1 VAPPAPR
8 SHPSWMM
15 EMDEEIR
22 PPLPPF
28 SAHAA
33 AKKVRAA
40 EDAWNS
46 RNPELVASAY
56 TQGSRWRNRSLFL
69 QGRGAIVRFLNDKW
83 SNELDYR
90 LVKELWAFGDNRISV
105 RFAYEW
111 RDGAGQW
118 YRSYG
123 NEQWEFALN
132 GLMARREAS
141 VNDVMIEETERLFR
155 WPLGRRP
162 DDYPSLTQ
170 LGL

>member
-1 VAPPAPR
+1 
-8 SHPSWMM
+8 
-15 EMDEEIR
+15 MDEEIR

-155 WPLGRRP
+155 WRLGRRP

>member
-1 VAPPAPR
+1 
-8 SHPSWMM
+8 MM

>member
-1 VAPPAPR
+1 
-8 SHPSWMM
+8 
-15 EMDEEIR
+15 
-22 PPLPPF
+22 
-28 SAHAA
+28 
-33 AKKVRAA
+33 
-40 EDAWNS
+40 
-46 RNPELVASAY
+46 
-56 TQGSRWRNRSLFL
+56 L

>member
-1 VAPPAPR
+1 
-8 SHPSWMM
+8 
-15 EMDEEIR
+15 MDEEIR

-46 RNPELVASAY
+46 RNPELDASAY
-56 TQGSRWRNRSLFL
+56 TQRSRWRNRSLFL

-132 GLMARREAS
+132 GLKARREAS

>member
-1 VAPPAPR
+1 
-8 SHPSWMM
+8 
-15 EMDEEIR
+15 MDEEIR

>member
-1 VAPPAPR
+1 
-8 SHPSWMM
+8 
-15 EMDEEIR
+15 MDEEIR

-56 TQGSRWRNRSLFL
+56 TQRSRWRNRSLFL